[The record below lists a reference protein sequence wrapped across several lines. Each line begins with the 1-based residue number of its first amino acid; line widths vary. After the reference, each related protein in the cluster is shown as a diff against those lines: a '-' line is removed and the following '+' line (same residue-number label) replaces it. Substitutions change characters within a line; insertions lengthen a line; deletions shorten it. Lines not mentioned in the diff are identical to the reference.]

1 MPLVEAD
8 FRGSERW
15 PSPESVSHLLSFG
28 PTLWVEVRPLVALAL
43 PDRSSA
49 LSQPLP
55 ALIDTGAQ
63 ESCID
68 IQLADRFRLPQVDI
82 MKMAGISGEGD
93 HPVFAAQVIIAQLGM
108 SQYGRFA
115 GVDLTGGGQ
124 LHSVLLGRTFLQN
137 AVMIYDGHHAQ
148 VTIGSPSMIG

>member
-15 PSPESVSHLLSFG
+15 PSLESVSRLLSFG
-28 PTLWVEVRPLVALAL
+28 LTLRVEVRPLVALAL

-68 IQLADRFRLPQVDI
+68 IQLADRFRLPQVDV
-82 MKMAGISGEGD
+82 MKMAG
-93 HPVFAAQVIIAQLGM
+93 H
-108 SQYGRFA
+108 
-115 GVDLTGGGQ
+115 
-124 LHSVLLGRTFLQN
+124 
-137 AVMIYDGHHAQ
+137 
-148 VTIGSPSMIG
+148 